1 MNQEKIAEKI
11 MGFKTADLCLRD
23 QLLKAGVLQ
32 DGYHPQM
39 EKLHLKNARAL
50 DAIIQKIGYPTI
62 DKVGKAASEAAWL
75 VIQHAIS
82 NPSFMKKC
90 QQLLQKAV
98 EQGKANPRDLAYLSD
113 RIATFEN
120 RPQLHGTAFDWD
132 QKGQLSPKRYDNLQ
146 KVNQRRKALGL
157 IPLEDQIKKMQKQAK
172 KEGQQPP
179 NDFKNR
185 ENAFRIWQ
193 KKVGWIS
200 S

>member
-1 MNQEKIAEKI
+1 MNQEKTATKI
-11 MGFKTADLCLRD
+11 IELKTADLCLRD
-23 QLLKAGVLQ
+23 QLLKAGLLQ

-39 EKLHLKNARAL
+39 EKLHLKNARTL
-50 DAIIQKIGYPTI
+50 DTIIQKMGYPTI

-132 QKGQLSPKRYDNLQ
+132 QKGLLSPKRYDNLQ

-179 NDFKNR
+179 KDFKNR
-185 ENAFRIWQ
+185 EKALRIWQ

>member
-1 MNQEKIAEKI
+1 MNQEKTSTKI
-11 MGFKTADLCLRD
+11 IELKTADLCLRD
-23 QLLKAGVLQ
+23 QLLKAGLLQ
-32 DGYHPQM
+32 DGYHPKM

-50 DAIIQKIGYPTI
+50 DAIIQKMGYPTI

-75 VIQHAIS
+75 VIQHVIS
-82 NPSFMKKC
+82 NPSFMKKF

-157 IPLEDQIKKMQKQAK
+157 IPLEDQVKKMQKQAK
-172 KEGQQPP
+172 KEGLQPP
-179 NDFKNR
+179 KDFKNR
-185 ENAFRIWQ
+185 EKALRIWQ

>member
-1 MNQEKIAEKI
+1 MNQEKTATKI
-11 MGFKTADLCLRD
+11 IELKTADLCLRD
-23 QLLKAGVLQ
+23 QLLKAGLLQ
-32 DGYHPQM
+32 DGYHPKM

-50 DAIIQKIGYPTI
+50 DAIIQKMGYPTI

-75 VIQHAIS
+75 VIQHVIS
-82 NPSFMKKC
+82 NPSFMKKF

-120 RPQLHGTAFDWD
+120 RPQLHDTAFDWD

-157 IPLEDQIKKMQKQAK
+157 IPLEDQVKKMQKQAK
-172 KEGQQPP
+172 KEGLQPP
-179 NDFKNR
+179 KDFKNR
-185 ENAFRIWQ
+185 EKALRIWQ

>member
-1 MNQEKIAEKI
+1 MNQEKTATKI
-11 MGFKTADLCLRD
+11 IELKTADLCLRD
-23 QLLKAGVLQ
+23 QLLKAGLLQ
-32 DGYHPQM
+32 DGYHPKM

-50 DAIIQKIGYPTI
+50 DAIIQKMGYPTI

-75 VIQHAIS
+75 VIQHVIS
-82 NPSFMKKC
+82 NPSFMKKF

-179 NDFKNR
+179 KDFKNR
-185 ENAFRIWQ
+185 EKALRIWQ